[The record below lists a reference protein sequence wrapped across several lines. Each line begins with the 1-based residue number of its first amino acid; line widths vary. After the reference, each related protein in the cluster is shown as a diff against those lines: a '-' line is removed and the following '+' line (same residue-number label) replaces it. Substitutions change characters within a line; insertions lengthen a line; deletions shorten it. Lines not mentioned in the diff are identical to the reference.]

1 MSDID
6 AALKAEIDKHLP
18 TMVGKQLQERLV
30 QADRDARDLKI
41 CRDSIDTLEAKNKKL
56 ESLKINEAELYDRE
70 GKVSGR
76 EFQVGVKEQLLALR
90 EKHAEERVLELRNI
104 TQSVFGSN
112 RMGYNLNL
120 NVPNPNYG
128 QKDQYGNMLIGSY
141 DQTAS
146 ITGKVEKSE

>member
-30 QADRDARDLKI
+30 QAERDARDLKI
-41 CRDSIDTLEAKNKKL
+41 AIDTNNALEIKNDKL
-56 ESLKINEAELYDRE
+56 EDLKINEAELYDRE
-70 GKVSGR
+70 GKVSAR

-90 EKHAEERVLELRNI
+90 EKHAEERVNEIRALTDR
-104 TQSVFGSN
+104 VFGSN

-120 NVPNPNYG
+120 SVPNPSHG
-128 QKDQYGNMLIGSY
+128 QKDQYGNMLPGAY
-141 DQTAS
+141 DQTARVMGS
-146 ITGKVEKSE
+146 VNKDE